1 MHQPLMVTFKWLTI
15 SIGFDYNLV
24 CYFSDHR
31 DFYCATGDDITT
43 ESLQLDYRMIRA
55 ATNKFSENNKIGQGG
70 FGEVYK
76 VLLLRNSLNFVRLI
90 EMLCQLNTFG

>member
-1 MHQPLMVTFKWLTI
+1 
-15 SIGFDYNLV
+15 
-24 CYFSDHR
+24 
-31 DFYCATGDDITT
+31 
-43 ESLQLDYRMIRA
+43 MIRA